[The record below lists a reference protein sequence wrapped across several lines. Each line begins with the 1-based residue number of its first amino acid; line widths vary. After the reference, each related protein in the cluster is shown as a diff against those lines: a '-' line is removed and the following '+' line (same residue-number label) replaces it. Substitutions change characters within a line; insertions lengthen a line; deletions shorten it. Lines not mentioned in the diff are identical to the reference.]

1 MTHPPGDV
9 GESSSADADGSVV
22 PGVNQEMRE
31 VSDAALV
38 IAVSRYHQDALA
50 EAYRRH
56 AGAVFGLAR
65 RLLNDAA
72 LAEEIV
78 QEVFVRLW
86 NDPDKFDPARGSLRS
101 YLLAQCHGRSVD
113 LLRSETSRRK
123 REEKDLRR
131 TAEAGYDV
139 ELEVWDLTLAA
150 HVREALE
157 RLPEME
163 RRAIRLAYLGG
174 HTYREV
180 AVMLEE
186 PEGTVKSRI
195 RSGLKRLR
203 TDFVAAG
210 VGLGELT

>member
-1 MTHPPGDV
+1 MQGDIR
-9 GESSSADADGSVV
+9 D
-22 PGVNQEMRE
+22 

-38 IAVSRYHQDALA
+38 MAVSRYNQDALA

-56 AGAVFGLAR
+56 AGAVFGLSR
-65 RLLNDAA
+65 RLLNDAT

-113 LLRSETSRRK
+113 LLRSESSRRR

-131 TAEAGYDV
+131 TAEAGYDL
-139 ELEVWDLTLAA
+139 EREVWDLALAD
-150 HVREALE
+150 HVREALDT
-157 RLPEME
+157 LPEVE
-163 RRAIRLAYLGG
+163 RAAIRLAYLGG

-180 AVMLEE
+180 AVMLDE

-203 TDFVAAG
+203 TEFVSSG
-210 VGLGELT
+210 VGLGEWT

>member
-1 MTHPPGDV
+1 MKGDI
-9 GESSSADADGSVV
+9 
-22 PGVNQEMRE
+22 RE

-38 IAVSRYHQDALA
+38 MAVSRYNQDALA

-56 AGAVFGLAR
+56 AGAVFGLSR
-65 RLLNDAA
+65 RLLNDAT

-113 LLRSETSRRK
+113 LLRSESSRRR

-131 TAEAGYDV
+131 TAEAGYDL
-139 ELEVWDLTLAA
+139 EREVWDLALAD
-150 HVREALE
+150 HVREALDT
-157 RLPEME
+157 LPEPE
-163 RRAIRLAYLGG
+163 RAAIRLAYLGG

-180 AVMLEE
+180 AVMLDE

-203 TDFVAAG
+203 TDFVASG
-210 VGLGELT
+210 MGFGEWT